1 MAKVFERVLL
11 VWGSFNTG
19 EILRRTRF
27 LFCTVAH
34 DAAPRSDCGAC
45 SHWNVHRPEHR
56 FRPWIATRTREC
68 SWRTSE
74 CQSPRKKRGFSAHAF
89 PFSWGKQLR
98 RCPRRDFPARKN
110 KNALGNT
117 GQSFLVGERQR
128 YASQKEKNN
137 EGTNERIG
145 KAWTTL
151 RTRAQATLCPFS
163 WYQLLSAKGFS

>member
-34 DAAPRSDCGAC
+34 DTAPRSDCGAC

-68 SWRTSE
+68 SWCTSE
-74 CQSPRKKRGFSAHAF
+74 CRSPRKKRGFPHTLFHF
-89 PFSWGKQLR
+89 PGVNNSV
-98 RCPRRDFPARKN
+98 A
-110 KNALGNT
+110 ALGETFLLEKIRMHWAIRDRVFSLANDSAMRHRRKKT
-117 GQSFLVGERQR
+117 MRGQMNES
-128 YASQKEKNN
+128 EKR
-137 EGTNERIG
+137 GR
-145 KAWTTL
+145 
-151 RTRAQATLCPFS
+151 R
-163 WYQLLSAKGFS
+163 